1 MEDQNT
7 NLPSTQNKPIAG
19 LSGQSQ
25 QPEPEAETQT
35 KPNSKI
41 ADIKQRALQELVP
54 VIDSLEGDPERKYE
68 ILMTAA
74 RAASSGELLDKALDN
89 ALRIEDKTA
98 KAEAI
103 VDVLNEASFQ
113 EQSS

>member
-1 MEDQNT
+1 MDDQNSNQT
-7 NLPSTQNKPIAG
+7 DGQNQTVSEQP
-19 LSGQSQ
+19 Q
-25 QPEPEAETQT
+25 QPEQAQVESQT
-35 KPNSKI
+35 SINPKTS
-41 ADIKQRALQELVP
+41 DIKQRALQELVP

-89 ALRIEDKTA
+89 ALKIEDKSA

-103 VDVLNEASFQ
+103 VDILNEASFQ
-113 EQSS
+113 ENNS

>member
-1 MEDQNT
+1 MDDQNSNQT
-7 NLPSTQNKPIAG
+7 DGQNQTVSEQP
-19 LSGQSQ
+19 Q
-25 QPEPEAETQT
+25 QPEQAQVESQT
-35 KPNSKI
+35 SVNPKAS
-41 ADIKQRALQELVP
+41 DIKQRALQELVP

-89 ALRIEDKTA
+89 ALKIEDKSA

-103 VDVLNEASFQ
+103 VDILNEASFQ
-113 EQSS
+113 ENNS